1 MSAADARAML
11 DAGADLIQ
19 LYTGFIYEGP
29 GLVRDICRALIADA
43 ERAAGEPA
51 PARAAEE
58 SGQHAEAP
66 EASGPESAGAVS
78 GSRAEEGRSPGSGQ
92 K

>member
-51 PARAAEE
+51 RAAEE
-58 SGQHAEAP
+58 SGQRAEAP

-78 GSRAEEGRSPGSGQ
+78 GSRAEERRSPGSGQ

>member
-58 SGQHAEAP
+58 SGQRAEAP

-78 GSRAEEGRSPGSGQ
+78 GSRAEERRSPGSGQ